1 MNKQALRKLEKIA
14 KNEYNGYTL
23 TKREYIEAA
32 EREGFAAP
40 PPDDT
45 IYNKKEFFGL
55 YNNKDLTRPRLTTRA
70 RNLNWD
76 SDYLTKT
83 SLMFLV
89 KQAEKKTN
97 LKTGFGYKFIP
108 GTEYLWLLLAELDPE
123 SKNLKLIRKSHL
135 ELVDDQRSDRLVAKN
150 LESYLIL
157 NSRKHQ
163 KKVSFKKQ
171 VLDLDD
177 FQKSLNVAYM
187 ADSFVGLEL
196 RPAFDEMKTLQVR
209 ITDANDNFIPVA
221 FLIRLKAFPHVQKLF
236 TGIRRFM
243 PKSLANIGFRKY
255 HAKPY
260 PKSITV
266 PLITPF
272 GLSNF
277 DPYLMKNLVLMYPD
291 NKDDMISDLKK
302 AKTRT
307 KLIFDKKGAFHDME
321 FE

>member
-1 MNKQALRKLEKIA
+1 MNQEALRKLEKIA
-14 KNEYNGYTL
+14 KKEYNNYTL

-45 IYNKKEFFGL
+45 IYNKREFFGL
-55 YNNKDLTRPRLTTRA
+55 YNNKDLTRPTLRTRA
-70 RNLNWD
+70 RNLNWA
-76 SDYLTKT
+76 SDYLPKT

-97 LKTGFGYKFIP
+97 LKTGFGYRFIP

-123 SKNLKLIRKSHL
+123 SKNLKFIWKSQL
-135 ELVDDQRSDRLVAKN
+135 ELKEDQRSDQIVAKN

-157 NSRKHQ
+157 NSRKQQ

-177 FQKSLNVAYM
+177 FQKSVNVAYM

-196 RPAFDEMKTLQVR
+196 RPAFDEMKTLQTR
-209 ITDANDNFIPVA
+209 ITGANDNFIPVS
-221 FLIRLKAFPHVQKLF
+221 FLIRLKAFPHIKKLF
-236 TGIRRFM
+236 TSIRKFM
-243 PKSLANIGFRKY
+243 PKSLINVSFRKY

-260 PKSITV
+260 PRAITF
-266 PLITPF
+266 PLVTPF

-291 NKDDMISDLKK
+291 NEEDMKSDIKK

-307 KLIFDKKGAFHDME
+307 KLIFDKKGAFHEMQ